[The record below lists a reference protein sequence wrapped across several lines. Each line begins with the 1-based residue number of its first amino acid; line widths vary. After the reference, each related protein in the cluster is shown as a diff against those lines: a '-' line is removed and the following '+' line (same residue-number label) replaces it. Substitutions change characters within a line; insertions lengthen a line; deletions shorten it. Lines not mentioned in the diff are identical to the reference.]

1 MPLIQ
6 PNDWEPVGVAALEPA
21 ALGAVHTSSNLLL
34 TASPGAGKTEMLA
47 QRACYLLQTGQSPA
61 PQKILAISYKRDA
74 ASNLRERVRERCGPG
89 LAHRF
94 DSFTFDAFAK
104 GLLDRFRK
112 SLPPHWAPTADY
124 RIWQPRRYE
133 VEDFVN
139 RFQTEAVAHQHGF
152 DRAITPM
159 ASRFILDNVTGQP
172 LEREPS
178 SPTDL
183 CEFAANTWWTESLR
197 GAGGTSRLMFPM
209 IGRLV
214 ELLLR
219 ENPLITSALRACYS
233 HVFLDEFQDTTL
245 VQYELVYT
253 AFGGAST
260 TLTAVG
266 DHKQRIMAW
275 AGALDDAFPR
285 FERDFAAKRGVLTLN
300 WRSSPE
306 LVEIQHAIAAAI
318 DSAYVP
324 VESAASRETQT
335 TACEIREYGSI
346 DREAEDLAQ
355 LICSLL
361 SDGLHPREIALLV
374 RQRPQDYEKAIADA
388 LAASGVRMRV
398 EAELQDLLAERL
410 TRVVLPHLRLGAT
423 ERSGEHWQQ
432 CLDIAEVLWNADPE
446 EDSTLLTNSLASL
459 HRSLRARMQ
468 VPAQTKEETRPVID
482 VILDHLGRDKVK
494 QAYGEYQQGDHQ
506 AVIEEQLA
514 AYLTESCQRGNS
526 WLAALDDFEGIQ
538 CIPMMTIHKSKSLEF
553 QVVIFVGL
561 DDKGWWS
568 FPQQPEEGRS
578 AFFVAFSRA
587 EQQVIFTYCE
597 SRGGRAGISSLYDLL
612 STAGVRSAYVG

>member
-1 MPLIQ
+1 M
-6 PNDWEPVGVAALEPA
+6 
-21 ALGAVHTSSNLLL
+21 
-34 TASPGAGKTEMLA
+34 TASPGAGKTELLA

-74 ASNLRERVRERCGPG
+74 ASNLRERVRERCGPQ

-104 GLLDRFRK
+104 GLLDRFLK
-112 SLPPHWAPTADY
+112 ALPPHWAPTADY
-124 RIWQPRRYE
+124 RIWHLRRYE
-133 VEDFVN
+133 VDDFVT
-139 RFQTEAVAHQHGF
+139 RFQGEALARHHGF
-152 DRAITPM
+152 DPAITPI
-159 ASRFILDNVTGQP
+159 AGRFILDNVTGKQ
-172 LEREPS
+172 LEREPGP
-178 SPTDL
+178 PTNL
-183 CEFAANTWWTESLR
+183 SELAANTWWAEGLR
-197 GAGGTSRLMFPM
+197 NAEGTSRLMFPM
-209 IGRLV
+209 VGRLV

-219 ENPLITSALRACYS
+219 ENPLITAALRACYS

-245 VQYELVYT
+245 VQYDLVRT

-266 DHKQRIMAW
+266 DNKQRIMAW

-285 FERDFAAKRGVLTLN
+285 FQRDFDASRGLLTQN

-318 DSAYVP
+318 DNTYVP
-324 VESAASRETQT
+324 VESAAKQGSQT

-346 DREAEDLAQ
+346 EREAEDLAQ
-355 LICSLL
+355 FICSLL
-361 SDGLHPREIALLV
+361 SSGLHPRQIALLV
-374 RQRPQDYEKAIADA
+374 RQRPQDYEKAISEA
-388 LAASGVRMRV
+388 LAESGVRMRV

-410 TRVVLPHLRLGAT
+410 THMVLPYLRLGAT

-446 EDSTLLTNSLASL
+446 GDSVLLTNSLASL
-459 HRSLRARMQ
+459 HRKLRAQMHA
-468 VPAQTKEETRPVID
+468 PAQAEGETRLVLNM
-482 VILDHLGRDKVK
+482 ILDHLGRDKVK
-494 QAYGEYQQGDHQ
+494 QSYGEYRQGDHQ
-506 AVIEEQLA
+506 AVTENQLV
-514 AYLTESCQRGNS
+514 AYLTESCQRSTS
-526 WLAALDDFEGIQ
+526 WLDALDDFEGIQ

-553 QVVIFVGL
+553 RVVIFVGL
-561 DDKGWWS
+561 DDRGWWS

-587 EQQVIFTYCE
+587 EQQVVFSYCE
-597 SRGGRAGISSLYDLL
+597 SRGGRAGISSLYDILA
-612 STAGVRSAYVG
+612 TAGVRSVSVG